1 MSDMNSTVEEIK
13 IQRGQFVLVL
23 GKSAAGKT
31 TFIKSLYKKYLAEG
45 IKAGYVMQNF
55 DEQIVTDKVWHELC
69 FALENLGTDRLTMQR
84 RVAEV
89 CSYFGISSWLKK
101 DTALLSGGQKQL
113 LNLASVMA
121 TTPDVLLLDEPTS
134 QLDPIAAQN
143 FLSTV
148 KKLNTDFGITVIM
161 SEHRIEELFALSDR
175 ILFFESQK
183 IALDVTPS
191 DFVTH
196 TQYSAFFPIKYRSAP
211 AANASDADIGLGGA
225 DKRAFDGRGD
235 SSKAVSCRNLSFR
248 YGPKEDEVLSDLN
261 ITINAGEIFAGVGA
275 NGSGK
280 STFLKLL
287 CGLKKPTAGKIK
299 IAKNASI
306 FLLPQNVKNIF
317 TCRTVRDELMECGW
331 DGLTGSDSAESG
343 FLIDSALLD
352 RHPYD
357 ISGGEMQKLALQK
370 ILLKK
375 PDIILLDEPTKALDN
390 AFKIEFASILKKLA
404 SSGITIILVCH
415 DLDFC
420 EMVADRVSLFFEG
433 QLVGTS
439 GAGEFFAGNNFYTT
453 AKNKLLR
460 KQGSSGREG
469 PAVSPYLENAGTSGE
484 NGDVLK

>member
-1 MSDMNSTVEEIK
+1 MSDMNSIVDGIK
-13 IQRGQFVLVL
+13 IKRGQFVLVL

-31 TFIKSLYKKYLAEG
+31 TFIKSLYKKYLADG
-45 IKAGYVMQNF
+45 VKAGYVMQNF

-143 FLSTV
+143 FISTV

-175 ILFFESQK
+175 ILFFESKK

-196 TQYSAFFPIKYRSAP
+196 SEYSAFFPIKYRQNLSTAP
-211 AANASDADIGLGGA
+211 GE
-225 DKRAFDGRGD
+225 D
-235 SSKAVSCRNLSFR
+235 SVKVNETRSFLNTVICCHNLSFR

-261 ITINAGEIFAGVGA
+261 IQINGGEIFAGVGA

-287 CGLKKPTAGKIK
+287 CGLKKPTGGKIK
-299 IAKNASI
+299 IAKDASI

-317 TCRTVRDELMECGW
+317 TCRSVRDELLECGW
-331 DGLTGSDSAESG
+331 DGITGADVKTPG
-343 FLIDSALLD
+343 FLIDSSLLD

-420 EMVADRVSLFFEG
+420 EMTADRVSLFFEG
-433 QLVGTS
+433 QLVGTA

-460 KQGSSGREG
+460 KQGASGQGAPAASSCF
-469 PAVSPYLENAGTSGE
+469 LNAGTTDGSGD
-484 NGDVLK
+484 NLK